1 MRRTWFRLCAR
12 ARKKTVKN
20 GRPSAP
26 QQQGVYVNLETLD
39 IAILAIY
46 AVGIFV
52 LAQWVSREKGTH
64 QKDAQDYFLAS
75 RSLPWW
81 AIGTSLIAANIS
93 AEQIVGMSGSGYVM
107 GMAIASYEWMAALT
121 LIVVGKWILPVFLK
135 NGIYTMPEF
144 LERRYSPAVRNVMA
158 VFWLA
163 LYIFVNLTS
172 ILWLGALAVN
182 AIAGLDIQI
191 AITALAVF
199 ALLYALYGGLKA
211 VALTDIVQVS
221 LLVLGGI
228 IITYMSLDK
237 VSGGAGVLE
246 GFRILTTQHPE
257 KFDMILSPDNP
268 HYKDL
273 PGLAVLLGG
282 MWMMNVSYWGF
293 NQYIIQR
300 GLAAKSV
307 YEAQKGIVLA
317 AFLKLLM
324 PAIIVLPG
332 IAALV
337 LVPGL
342 EKTDQAYPSLM
353 AMLPVGIKGLVFAA
367 LVAAIVAS
375 TGSKINSIATIFT
388 MDLYRAVKPDTSQKT
403 LVMVGRIVAVVSVI
417 IAVIITKPFLSNFGQ
432 GFQYIQNFTGLR
444 HAGHLRDLPAGP
456 VLGAHHGDGG
466 DGLDARHGRDLLGVL
481 QVSAGLSVHEPR
493 RLVLRRGHRDRRRDL
508 ADDAEVRS
516 RDARRHHERRLQDR
530 HGLQRRRADHRRHP
544 GRAVLHLVVAG

>member
-1 MRRTWFRLCAR
+1 M
-12 ARKKTVKN
+12 
-20 GRPSAP
+20 
-26 QQQGVYVNLETLD
+26 NLETVD
-39 IAILAIY
+39 IVILCVYAI
-46 AVGIFV
+46 GIFA
-52 LAQWVSREKGTH
+52 LAQWVSREKGEH
-64 QKDAQDYFLAS
+64 KKDAQDYFLAS
-75 RSLPWW
+75 RALPWW

-182 AIAGLDIQI
+182 AIAGLDIQV
-191 AITALAVF
+191 AITCLALFALA
-199 ALLYALYGGLKA
+199 YALYGGLKA

-237 VSGGAGVLE
+237 VGGEAGVIA
-246 GFRILTTQHPE
+246 GFKTLTTQFPE
-257 KFDMILSPDNP
+257 KFDMILSKDSP

-307 YEAQKGIVLA
+307 NEAQKGIVLA

-324 PAIIVLPG
+324 P
-332 IAALV
+332 
-337 LVPGL
+337 GL
-342 EKTDQAYPSLM
+342 ERTDQAYPSLM
-353 AMLPVGIKGLVFAA
+353 AMLPVGIKGIVFAA

-388 MDLYRAVKPDTSQKT
+388 MDLYRAAKPDTSQKQ
-403 LVMVGRIVAVVSVI
+403 LVTVGRIVAVLSIVI
-417 IAVIITKPFLSNFGQ
+417 AIFITRPFLN
-432 GFQYIQNFTGLR
+432 N
-444 HAGHLRDLPAGP
+444 
-456 VLGAHHGDGG
+456 
-466 DGLDARHGRDLLGVL
+466 
-481 QVSAGLSVHEPR
+481 
-493 RLVLRRGHRDRRRDL
+493 
-508 ADDAEVRS
+508 
-516 RDARRHHERRLQDR
+516 
-530 HGLQRRRADHRRHP
+530 
-544 GRAVLHLVVAG
+544 

>member
-1 MRRTWFRLCAR
+1 
-12 ARKKTVKN
+12 
-20 GRPSAP
+20 
-26 QQQGVYVNLETLD
+26 VNLATLD

-46 AVGIFV
+46 AVGIFL

-64 QKDAQDYFLAS
+64 EKNAQDYFLAS
-75 RSLPWW
+75 RALPWW

-144 LERRYSPAVRNVMA
+144 LERRYSPAVRTIMA
-158 VFWLA
+158 IFWLV
-163 LYIFVNLTS
+163 LYVFVNLTS

-182 AIAGLDIQI
+182 TITGLDIQI
-191 AITALAVF
+191 AITALALF

-211 VALTDIVQVS
+211 VALTDIVQVT
-221 LLVLGGI
+221 LLVAGGI
-228 IITYMSLDK
+228 IITWIALDK
-237 VSGGAGVLE
+237 VGDGAGVIA
-246 GFRILTTQHPE
+246 GFNTLTVKFPE
-257 KFDMILSPDNP
+257 KFEMILSSDNP
-268 HYKDL
+268 HYKEL

-307 YEAQKGIVLA
+307 NEAQKGIVLA
-317 AFLKLLM
+317 AFLKLFM

-337 LVPGL
+337 LAPDL
-342 EKTDQAYPSLM
+342 ARSDQAYPTLM
-353 AMLPVGIKGLVFAA
+353 AMLPTGIKGLVFAA

-388 MDLYRAVKPDTSQKT
+388 MDLYRSVRPNAEQRT
-403 LVMVGRIVAVVSVI
+403 LVKVGRIVAIVAII
-417 IAVIITKPFLSNFGQ
+417 IAVVITKPFLSNFSQ
-432 GFQYIQNFTGLR
+432 GFQYIQDFTGFVTP
-444 HAGHLRDLPAGP
+444 GIC
-456 VLGAHHGDGG
+456 VIF
-466 DGLDARHGRDLLGVL
+466 LLGLFWERTTATAAMVAALVTVL
-481 QVSAGLSVHEPR
+481 MSAAFRLWLPDYPFMNRVGWCFVVGMVIAVVISLASPR
-493 RLVLRRGHRDRRRDL
+493 RETALRVDIKNVDFKTGTFFNV
-508 ADDAEVRS
+508 A
-516 RDARRHHERRLQDR
+516 
-530 HGLQRRRADHRRHP
+530 
-544 GRAVLHLVVAG
+544 AVLIVAILATLYWIWW

>member
-1 MRRTWFRLCAR
+1 
-12 ARKKTVKN
+12 
-20 GRPSAP
+20 
-26 QQQGVYVNLETLD
+26 VNLATLD
-39 IAILAIY
+39 ITILVIY
-46 AVGIFV
+46 AIGIFL

-64 QKDAQDYFLAS
+64 EKNAQDYFLAS
-75 RSLPWW
+75 RALPWW

-144 LERRYSPAVRNVMA
+144 LERRYSPGVRTVMA
-158 VFWLA
+158 IFWLA

-182 AIAGLDIQI
+182 AITGLDIQI
-191 AITALAVF
+191 AITALALF
-199 ALLYALYGGLKA
+199 ALAYALYGGLKA

-228 IITYMSLDK
+228 IITYISLDR
-237 VSGGAGVLE
+237 VADGAGVVA
-246 GFRILTTQHPE
+246 GFKTLTERFPE

-268 HYKDL
+268 YYKDL
-273 PGLAVLLGG
+273 PGLAVLFGG

-307 YEAQKGIVLA
+307 NEAQKGIVLA
-317 AFLKLLM
+317 AFLKLVM
-324 PAIIVLPG
+324 PAIIVVPG

-337 LVPGL
+337 LSPGL
-342 EKTDQAYPSLM
+342 ERTDQAYPSLM
-353 AMLPVGIKGLVFAA
+353 AMLPTGIKGIVFAA

-388 MDLYRAVKPDTSQKT
+388 MDLWRAAKPETSQKK
-403 LVMVGRIVAVVSVI
+403 LVTIGRIVAVVSIVI
-417 IAVIITKPFLSNFGQ
+417 AILITKKLLGNFGQ
-432 GFQYIQNFTGLR
+432 GFQYIQNFTGFVTP
-444 HAGHLRDLPAGP
+444 GIC
-456 VLGAHHGDGG
+456 VIF
-466 DGLDARHGRDLLGVL
+466 LLGL
-481 QVSAGLSVHEPR
+481 FWARTTATAAMVSMIATVVISGIFYVYLPDYPFMNRV
-493 RLVLRRGHRDRRRDL
+493 GWCF
-508 ADDAEVRS
+508 
-516 RDARRHHERRLQDR
+516 
-530 HGLQRRRADHRRHP
+530 
-544 GRAVLHLVVAG
+544 VAGVVIAVAISLMSPQKEAKMSVDIKNVDYSTGTGFNVAALIVIVALALLYYTWW

>member
-1 MRRTWFRLCAR
+1 M
-12 ARKKTVKN
+12 
-20 GRPSAP
+20 
-26 QQQGVYVNLETLD
+26 NLETVD
-39 IAILAIY
+39 IAILVIY
-46 AVGIFV
+46 AIGIFV
-52 LAQWVSREKGTH
+52 LAQWVSREKGQH
-64 QKDAQDYFLAS
+64 EKNAQDYFLAS
-75 RSLPWW
+75 RALPWW

-93 AEQIVGMSGSGYVM
+93 AEQIVGMSGSGYVL
-107 GMAIASYEWMAALT
+107 GMAIASYEWMAAAT

-144 LERRYSPAVRNVMA
+144 LEKRYSPAVRNVMA

-172 ILWLGALAVN
+172 ILWLGSLAVN
-182 AIAGLDIQI
+182 AITGVDIQVSI
-191 AITALAVF
+191 WALGLF

-211 VALTDIVQVS
+211 VALTDVVQVT
-221 LLVLGGI
+221 LLVLGGV
-228 IITYMSLDK
+228 IITWMSLDR
-237 VSGGAGVLE
+237 VSDGAGVIA
-246 GFRILTTQHPE
+246 GFNILTERFPE
-257 KFDMILSPDNP
+257 KFDMILSPDSP

-307 YEAQKGIVLA
+307 NEAQKGIVLA
-317 AFLKLLM
+317 AFLKLIM

-375 TGSKINSIATIFT
+375 TGSKINSIATIAT
-388 MDLYRAVKPDTSQKT
+388 MDLYRAAYPQAEQRK
-403 LVMVGRIVAVVSVI
+403 LVTVGRVVAVASIVI
-417 IAVIITKPFLSNFGQ
+417 AIFITKPFLQNFGQ
-432 GFQYIQNFTGLR
+432 GFQYIQNFTGFVTP
-444 HAGHLRDLPAGP
+444 GIC
-456 VLGAHHGDGG
+456 VIF
-466 DGLDARHGRDLLGVL
+466 LLGLFWARTTATAAMTAMLGTVVL
-481 QVSAGLSVHEPR
+481 SWVFYKFLPDYPFMNRVGWCF
-493 RLVLRRGHRDRRRDL
+493 
-508 ADDAEVRS
+508 
-516 RDARRHHERRLQDR
+516 
-530 HGLQRRRADHRRHP
+530 
-544 GRAVLHLVVAG
+544 VAGIVIAVAISLMSPNKEAAMKVDIKNVDFSTGTVFNIAALIVVGILVWLYWMWW

>member
-1 MRRTWFRLCAR
+1 
-12 ARKKTVKN
+12 
-20 GRPSAP
+20 
-26 QQQGVYVNLETLD
+26 VNLDPVDMTIL
-39 IAILAIY
+39 IVYAI
-46 AVGIFV
+46 GIFV

-64 QKDAQDYFLAS
+64 QKNAQDYFLAS
-75 RSLPWW
+75 RALPWW

-144 LERRYSPAVRNVMA
+144 LEKRYSPAVRNVMA
-158 VFWLA
+158 IFWLA

-182 AIAGLDIQI
+182 AITGLDIGI
-191 AITALAVF
+191 AIWALGLF

-228 IITYMSLDK
+228 IITWISLDK
-237 VSGGAGVLE
+237 VSDGQGVIAGFNML
-246 GFRILTTQHPE
+246 LDQHPE
-257 KFDMILSPDNP
+257 KFDMILTPDNP
-268 HYKDL
+268 YYRDL

-307 YEAQKGIVLA
+307 NEAQKGIVLA
-317 AFLKLLM
+317 AFLKLVM

-337 LVPGL
+337 LHPGL
-342 EKTDQAYPSLM
+342 ERTDQAYPTLM
-353 AMLPVGIKGLVFAA
+353 ASLPVGIKGLVFAA

-375 TGSKINSIATIFT
+375 TASKINSIATIAT
-388 MDLYRAVKPDTSQKT
+388 MDLYRAWKPNTEQKQ
-403 LVMVGRIVAVVSVI
+403 LVTFGRIVAVVSIVVAI
-417 IAVIITKPFLSNFGQ
+417 IITKPFLSNFGQ
-432 GFQYIQNFTGLR
+432 GFQYIQNFTGFVTP
-444 HAGHLRDLPAGP
+444 GIC
-456 VLGAHHGDGG
+456 VIF
-466 DGLDARHGRDLLGVL
+466 LLGLFWARTTATAAMVSMLATVVL
-481 QVSAGLSVHEPR
+481 SWLFYKYLPDYPFMNRVGWCF
-493 RLVLRRGHRDRRRDL
+493 
-508 ADDAEVRS
+508 
-516 RDARRHHERRLQDR
+516 
-530 HGLQRRRADHRRHP
+530 
-544 GRAVLHLVVAG
+544 VAGIVIAVAISLMSPQKEAAMRVDIKNVDFSTGTGFNIAALIVVGILGYLYWLWW

>member
-1 MRRTWFRLCAR
+1 
-12 ARKKTVKN
+12 
-20 GRPSAP
+20 
-26 QQQGVYVNLETLD
+26 VNLATID

-75 RSLPWW
+75 RALPWW

-144 LERRYSPAVRNVMA
+144 LEKRYSPAVRNVMA

-191 AITALAVF
+191 AITALAAF

-221 LLVLGGI
+221 LLVMGGI

-237 VSGGAGVLE
+237 VSNGAGVLE

-268 HYKDL
+268 YYKDL

-307 YEAQKGIVLA
+307 NEAQKGIVLA

-324 PAIIVLPG
+324 PAIIVVPG

-375 TGSKINSIATIFT
+375 TASKINSIATIFT
-388 MDLYRAVKPDTSQKT
+388 MDLYRAAKPDTAQKT
-403 LVMVGRIVAVVSVI
+403 LVNVGRVVAVLSVI
-417 IAVIITKPFLSNFGQ
+417 IAVVITKPFLQNFGQ
-432 GFQYIQNFTGLR
+432 GFQYIQNFTGFVTP
-444 HAGHLRDLPAGP
+444 GIC
-456 VLGAHHGDGG
+456 VIF
-466 DGLDARHGRDLLGVL
+466 LLGLFWARTTATAAMVSMLGTVVL
-481 QVSAGLSVHEPR
+481 SWVFYKYLPDYPFMNRVGWCFVAGIVIAVVISLMSPQKEAAMRVDIKNVDFTTGTGFNIAAI
-493 RLVLRRGHRDRRRDL
+493 LIVAIL
-508 ADDAEVRS
+508 
-516 RDARRHHERRLQDR
+516 
-530 HGLQRRRADHRRHP
+530 
-544 GRAVLHLVVAG
+544 AVLYWVWW

>member
-1 MRRTWFRLCAR
+1 M
-12 ARKKTVKN
+12 
-20 GRPSAP
+20 
-26 QQQGVYVNLETLD
+26 NLDPKDL
-39 IAILAIY
+39 AILVAYAI
-46 AVGIFV
+46 GIFV
-52 LAQWVSREKGTH
+52 LAQWVSREKGAH
-64 QKDAQDYFLAS
+64 EKNAQDYFLAS
-75 RSLPWW
+75 RALPWW

-144 LERRYSPAVRNVMA
+144 LEKRYSPAVRNVMA

-182 AIAGLDIQI
+182 AITGLDLQY
-191 AITALAVF
+191 AITGLALF

-211 VALTDIVQVS
+211 VAFTDIVQVS
-221 LLVLGGI
+221 LLVIGGI
-228 IITYMSLDK
+228 IITWMSLSK
-237 VSGGAGVLE
+237 VGGDAGVLA
-246 GFRILTTQHPE
+246 GFNELTTRFPE

-268 HYKDL
+268 YYRDL

-307 YEAQKGIVLA
+307 NEAQKGIVLA

-367 LVAAIVAS
+367 LCAAIIAS
-375 TGSKINSIATIFT
+375 TGSKINSIATIAT
-388 MDLYRAVKPDTSQKT
+388 MDLYRAWKPATEQKK
-403 LVMVGRIVAVVSVI
+403 LVTIGRIVAITSIVI
-417 IAVIITKPFLSNFGQ
+417 AIVITRPFLSNFGQ
-432 GFQYIQNFTGLR
+432 GFQYIQNFTGFVTP
-444 HAGHLRDLPAGP
+444 GIC
-456 VLGAHHGDGG
+456 VIF
-466 DGLDARHGRDLLGVL
+466 LLGLFWARTTATAAMVSMLATVVL
-481 QVSAGLSVHEPR
+481 SWVFYRYLPDYPFMNRVGWCF
-493 RLVLRRGHRDRRRDL
+493 
-508 ADDAEVRS
+508 
-516 RDARRHHERRLQDR
+516 
-530 HGLQRRRADHRRHP
+530 
-544 GRAVLHLVVAG
+544 VAGIVIAVAISLMSPRKEAAMRVDIQNVDFRTGTGFNIASGIIIVILAYLYYTWW